1 MKKIERMRGVAY
13 IIEHG
18 DVVYVGN
25 PDGDDWIAIE
35 WRTVS
40 SLGADRPERVT
51 VTVRGQRS
59 IVVLPHGGNSI
70 GIELTSDPY

>member
-1 MKKIERMRGVAY
+1 MKKIEKGRRTAHLL
-13 IIEHG
+13 EHG
-18 DVVYVGN
+18 DILYVGD

-40 SLGADRPERVT
+40 SLGLDRPEHVT
-51 VTVRGQRS
+51 VTVRGQRA

-70 GIELTSDPY
+70 GIELSPG